1 MTRIASARA
10 VGADRHRR
18 RPEQGR
24 GWASSPCPA
33 PGGLLRAQQLA
44 GNAAVN
50 ELIVMRT
57 VVVQRSP
64 GPRTTQH
71 PENFASYEE
80 WLGTFGSLS
89 HFRADDTTGT
99 TVPTSFEVLGDKPA
113 ERDPKKA
120 KPDERPVETTEPHA
134 GDKFI
139 NHPTDKWVRENLP
152 EELRLTAYRLP
163 SDCAD
168 IAVILRHVWLFSHKR
183 SEHYGGFVVGF
194 IAGESGKNRSAR
206 VRADMRGINTPNV
219 KEMVNPYTDGT
230 GEPLR
235 SIAALGPLLHPGDIL
250 VWAHHEGPAGAAADP
265 TRARSGGHTHTIVSI
280 TRSGSTVTFIK
291 VLQGNQPLPK
301 VSGEDL
307 RFAPGRRIE
316 VSGVVPRDVMIPPPK
331 GSKKSPE
338 PVWTWADGHTTLVAA
353 GPPRS
358 ADRPAAHKE
367 HGTTVRHVADWLPAV
382 ATASPGTIE
391 GRFEAAM
398 REALAMVEGGAA
410 PATVEGEARS
420 VGRAARQRLDA
431 LDAALAR
438 AKKPPDPTAR
448 DAIRATLEVLRAGT
462 TSTKASAAKQVF
474 TAVSGAFEGTV
485 PQAGWSDAGPSSV
498 NAGERM
504 VGGIRRIPLEGLPGG
519 APQAVVALPASVTG
533 GKAPL
538 DVLLHFHG
546 QNEGNRAGR
555 DITVDRVEEQLEATG
570 RRVIAIMPQ
579 GTNRAIFAPFDADT
593 YINAVNA
600 KLTMMRVWPFAPP
613 RGKVVISG
621 HSGGGRGATEMITG
635 LAGAP
640 PVGMAEVALF
650 DGITGPMELDG
661 VTGWVRDQLDGALT
675 KLGAPGVAG
684 KTDKEDAILRDV
696 PRLRAYHSGSASARP
711 SRGIMDYPGLHASLR
726 KSIADWFAD
735 HGSEMSSRAAGLL
748 RDRFQVIATG
758 SKHDLVVGGPAT
770 PGAKTGALEDALRS
784 F

>member
-10 VGADRHRR
+10 AGADRHRR
-18 RPEQGR
+18 RPEPGR
-24 GWASSPCPA
+24 GASARRAS
-33 PGGLLRAQQLA
+33 GLVQMQRLA
-44 GNAAVN
+44 GNGAVN
-50 ELIVMRT
+50 ELLVMRT
-57 VVVQRSP
+57 VVVQRQP
-64 GPRTTQH
+64 LGPRTTGH
-71 PENFASYEE
+71 PESFASYEE
-80 WLGTFGSLS
+80 WLATFGSLP

-113 ERDPKKA
+113 EKDPKKA
-120 KPDERPVETTEPHA
+120 KPDDRPVETTEPHA

-168 IAVILRHVWLFSHKR
+168 VAVILRHVWLFSHKR
-183 SEHYGGFVVGF
+183 SENYGGFVVGF
-194 IAGESGKNRSAR
+194 IAGESEKTRSAR

-219 KEMVNPYTDGT
+219 AGMVNAYADGT
-230 GEPLR
+230 GAPLR

-250 VWAHHEGPAGAAADP
+250 VWAHHEGPAGSTGDP
-265 TRARSGGHTHTIVSI
+265 TRPRSGGHTHTIVSI
-280 TRSGSTVTFIK
+280 TRSGGTVTFVK

-316 VSGVVPRDVMIPPPK
+316 VSGVVPRDVSIPPPK

-338 PVWTWADGHTTLVAA
+338 PVWTWGDGHTTLVAA

-358 ADRPAAHKE
+358 ADRPPAHKE
-367 HGTTVRHVADWLPAV
+367 HGTTVRHIADWLPAI
-382 ATASPGTIE
+382 ATASRGTIE

-398 REALAMVEGGAA
+398 REALAMLEGGAA

-431 LDAALAR
+431 LDALLAS

-448 DAIRATLEVLRAGT
+448 DGIRAMLKVLQAGT
-462 TSTKASAAKQVF
+462 TSTKPAAAKQVF

-485 PQAGWSDAGPSSV
+485 AQAGWSDAGIGGV

-504 VGGIRRIPLEGLPGG
+504 VGGMRRIPLEGLPGG
-519 APQAVVALPASVTG
+519 APQAIVVLPAGVTG

-570 RRVIAIMPQ
+570 RRAIAILPQ
-579 GTNRAIFAPFDADT
+579 GTTRAIFAPFDADT
-593 YINAVNA
+593 YINSVNA
-600 KLTMMRVWPFAPP
+600 KLTTMRVWPSAPP

-635 LAGAP
+635 IAGAP
-640 PVGMAEVALF
+640 PLGMAEVALF

-661 VTGWVRDQLDGALT
+661 VTRWVDDQLDAALT
-675 KLGAPGVAG
+675 KLRAPGVAG
-684 KTDKEDAILRDV
+684 KAGKEDAILRDV
-696 PRLRAYHSGSASARP
+696 PRLRAYHSGSASAKP
-711 SRGIMDYPGLHASLR
+711 SRGVMDYPGLHASLR

-735 HGSEMSSRAAGLL
+735 HGSEMSPRAAGLL
-748 RDRFQVIATG
+748 RDRFQVLATG
-758 SKHDLVVGGPAT
+758 SKHDLVVGGPST
-770 PGAKTGALEDALRS
+770 TGAKTGALEDALRS
-784 F
+784 L